1 MAFVSFVFY
10 KVQSAS
16 EVAKASAVSGGTS
29 RTRPRS
35 SSTQYPAYVH
45 PSKFLF
51 TPADLPAAPPLRTA
65 TARKVNSSPVLH
77 SPHTYPLYPLSY
89 PSTPSSESMKSDSEE
104 YDDGHHEG
112 ELDGVIWHAP
122 HSLSSSQHGAI
133 RARVGVYGKGRDR
146 DREGGKLISTT
157 PGMLGAGETETEAD
171 EPPKRLP
178 TARIIPSHE
187 PLIPPNSLQERLTPL
202 LFEFSRLLS
211 VVPAIIGTLYNLYFV
226 FYGAGEYARGR
237 PERVDYAVAA
247 LWSILTGFQCLA
259 LTTGL
264 LTRWRIYYTPLSTLV
279 RLLGLQAICW
289 PATNWTL
296 RIFDGGMFEG
306 AARRPVIVWAII
318 GTTTC
323 VSRSVQIWVTSNL
336 WWERDD
342 QPHTNSNAPS
352 PKSATSHSHSQ
363 AHHYQHHA
371 HNRPRGSVTSL
382 LQNSFPSLPNFPS
395 PAGVGVGS
403 GVGVGGARA
412 NGRGGYW
419 KRWRGGKWGG
429 RRWDWRE
436 VGVKCVLPAGI
447 VYVVMAWA
455 EALRREWRGC

>member
-1 MAFVSFVFY
+1 MPRADNWSSNALEDILHPTIDAR
-10 KVQSAS
+10 QTAGSAS
-16 EVAKASAVSGGTS
+16 DMLAC
-29 RTRPRS
+29 
-35 SSTQYPAYVH
+35 
-45 PSKFLF
+45 
-51 TPADLPAAPPLRTA
+51 
-65 TARKVNSSPVLH
+65 N
-77 SPHTYPLYPLSY
+77 
-89 PSTPSSESMKSDSEE
+89 
-104 YDDGHHEG
+104 
-112 ELDGVIWHAP
+112 ELDATDIRRGYVNP
-122 HSLSSSQHGAI
+122 HSL
-133 RARVGVYGKGRDR
+133 RFC
-146 DREGGKLISTT
+146 LI
-157 PGMLGAGETETEAD
+157 
-171 EPPKRLP
+171 
-178 TARIIPSHE
+178 
-187 PLIPPNSLQERLTPL
+187 
-202 LFEFSRLLS
+202 FLS
-211 VVPAIIGTLYNLYFV
+211 P
-226 FYGAGEYARGR
+226 
-237 PERVDYAVAA
+237 
-247 LWSILTGFQCLA
+247 
-259 LTTGL
+259 
-264 LTRWRIYYTPLSTLV
+264 
-279 RLLGLQAICW
+279 
-289 PATNWTL
+289 
-296 RIFDGGMFEG
+296 GMFEG